1 MNENN
6 KEGLDFSAFKPYYQM
21 EFSKITNSEGMYRG
35 KFNICAFLFTWMWML
50 SKGLIYQGII
60 VLAIN
65 FALTLFVGFLS
76 NDAQMEDWATL
87 IAPILCI
94 LINII
99 VGVKGNYMYYKS
111 VVMRL
116 PK

>member
-1 MNENN
+1 MNENS
-6 KEGLDFSAFKPYYQM
+6 KTRLDFSAFNPYYRM

-50 SKGLIYQGII
+50 SKGLIIQGII
-60 VLAIN
+60 VLGMN
-65 FALTLFVGFLS
+65 FAILLFAGFS
-76 NDAQMEDWATL
+76 SRDSQMADWAIL
-87 IAPILCI
+87 IVPILCI

-99 VGVKGNYMYYKS
+99 IGVKGNYMYYKS

-116 PK
+116 SK